1 MAKGG
6 FPKGMGG
13 FGGGNMMRQQ
23 AQMQQRI
30 MKVQQEMAQKQE
42 EVENTLFTA
51 SVGGGAVKVTA
62 NGKKELTE
70 LSISPEVLN
79 PEDAETLQDMV
90 LSAVNEVMRQ
100 AEDAMNKSMEGLTT
114 GLNIPGLK
122 L

>member
-23 AQMQQRI
+23 AQMQQKI
-30 MKVQQEMAQKQE
+30 MKVQQEMAKKQE
-42 EVENTLFTA
+42 EVENTIFTA
-51 SVGGGAVKVTA
+51 SVGGGVVKAAA

-70 LSISPEVLN
+70 LTISPEVLN
-79 PEDAETLQDMV
+79 PEDVETLQDMV
-90 LSAVNEVMRQ
+90 ISAVNEVMNQ
-100 AEDAMNKSMEGLTT
+100 AEDAMNKSMEGLTS